1 MYEMKYVHSLA
12 DIPKEPHYV
21 IIKIGSVFIPGDE
34 RSRTNPGH
42 GYPERTEHYP
52 EMRVTTNK
60 AHWEKEIAEEIERDP
75 KQQNFIAY
83 FVPAIAAVTTKVSVD
98 INL

>member
-1 MYEMKYVHSLA
+1 MYEMKYVRKLS

-21 IIKIGSVFIPGDE
+21 IVKIGSVYIPGDE
-34 RSRTNPGH
+34 RSRTHPGH
-42 GYPERTEHYP
+42 GYGERTEHYP

-60 AHWEKEIAEEIERDP
+60 AHWEKEIAEEIEQDP

-83 FVPAIAAVTTKVSVD
+83 FVPGIAEVKTEVKVS
-98 INL
+98 IE

>member
-1 MYEMKYVHSLA
+1 MKYVHSLK
-12 DIPKEPHYV
+12 DVPKEPHYV
-21 IIKIGSVFIPGDE
+21 ILKIRSVHIPGDE
-34 RSRTNPGH
+34 RSRTHPGH
-42 GYPERTEHYP
+42 GYPASTEHHP

-83 FVPAIAAVTTKVSVD
+83 FVPRIAEVKTEVKVS
-98 INL
+98 IE